1 MDLLLQNCLSC
12 RPFSP
17 CPEHAGFSGGSRDHH
32 DLVTGGDVGCTSE
45 PLSGTC
51 RISVAV
57 SGLTVEQTAEV
68 VDPFSTG
75 SRGRTLLATTAEPG
89 RRADLR

>member
-1 MDLLLQNCLSC
+1 
-12 RPFSP
+12 
-17 CPEHAGFSGGSRDHH
+17 
-32 DLVTGGDVGCTSE
+32 
-45 PLSGTC
+45 LSGTC